1 MYRLLFEWYKVT
13 KCDLGGTVYSPCFC
27 LGVCLGDGIRG
38 GGVGGGWGAGAW
50 WCSVSWFVVMD
61 ISANPK
67 RGVVNM
73 K

>member
-38 GGVGGGWGAGAW
+38 GGVGGGWGAGGW
-50 WCSVSWFVVMD
+50 W
-61 ISANPK
+61 
-67 RGVVNM
+67 
-73 K
+73 